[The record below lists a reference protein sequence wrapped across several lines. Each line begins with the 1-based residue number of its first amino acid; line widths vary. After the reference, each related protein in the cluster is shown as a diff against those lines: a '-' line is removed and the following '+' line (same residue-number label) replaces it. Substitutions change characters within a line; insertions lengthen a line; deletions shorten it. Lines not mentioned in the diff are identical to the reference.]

1 MWILIFV
8 SMKFDSIVKSYIQHL
23 DYKAMSLLEITDAVN
38 TNGHELL
45 IHQVGELLKEI
56 RSENNDEIV
65 DHTKDCG
72 INRDANPCG
81 DASDY

>member
-1 MWILIFV
+1 
-8 SMKFDSIVKSYIQHL
+8 MKFDSIVKSYIQTL
-23 DYKAMSLLEITDAVN
+23 DYQAMSLLEITDAIK
-38 TNGHELL
+38 TNGHQLL
-45 IHQVGELLKEI
+45 LYQVGELLKEI
-56 RSENNDEIV
+56 RKENNEEIV